1 VNASVLRIER
11 DDTFGRLKVLRR
23 CESKRKRGP
32 RYECGCACGK
42 IVRVK
47 GSKLRKMEVTSCLT
61 CKDRDGRDQPK

>member
-1 VNASVLRIER
+1 MNLLFAHGER
-11 DDTFGRLKVLRR
+11 YGNLTVLRR

-47 GSKLRKMEVTSCLT
+47 GSKLRKMEVTSCLS
-61 CKDRDGRDQPK
+61 CKDSVVKQENK